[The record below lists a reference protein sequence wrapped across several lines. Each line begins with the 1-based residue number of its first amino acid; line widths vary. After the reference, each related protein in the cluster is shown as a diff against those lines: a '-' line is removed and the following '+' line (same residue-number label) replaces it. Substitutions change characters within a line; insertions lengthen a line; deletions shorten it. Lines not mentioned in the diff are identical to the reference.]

1 MKQHPLDPISLV
13 FGALFAG
20 LGLFLVVSGARWEA
34 ASPAWVLPGLLVVV
48 GGAILWS
55 TFRHLRSANDEK
67 TTADHGGEAL
77 IADQAVEYPIPD
89 VSDL

>member
-13 FGALFAG
+13 FGALFTAV
-20 LGLFLVVSGARWEA
+20 GLFLVVSDARWEA

-48 GGAILWS
+48 GGAILGS
-55 TFRHLRSANDEK
+55 TLRQLRHDTDRSGEPDVREADPDEP
-67 TTADHGGEAL
+67 
-77 IADQAVEYPIPD
+77 VEYSIPD